1 MSRVKE
7 SLDADT
13 AAVLLLDRS
22 GRHLIATAASG
33 LEEEVRQ
40 GVRPVGQGFTGRIA
54 AEARPIILDHVDHGN
69 VLNPILLE
77 KGIRSLAHSR
87 GADDGVDGRGA
98 GTRLRRAGSRSQ
110 SREATAGTGR

>member
-1 MSRVKE
+1 VSRVKE

-22 GRHLIATAASG
+22 GRHLIA
-33 LEEEVRQ
+33 RQ